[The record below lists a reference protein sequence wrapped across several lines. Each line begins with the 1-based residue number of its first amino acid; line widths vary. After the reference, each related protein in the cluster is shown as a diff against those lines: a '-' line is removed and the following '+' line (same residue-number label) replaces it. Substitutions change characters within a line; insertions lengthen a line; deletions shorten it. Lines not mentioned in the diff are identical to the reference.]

1 MKKSFHIF
9 FVLIAALGMSLIFST
24 SATAADPLPS
34 WSDNPTKATIIEFV
48 QAVTR
53 EGGKDYVLPAE
64 RIATFDNDGTLWV
77 EYPMYTQVLF
87 AFERVKKLAPQHPEW
102 KIKQPFKA
110 LLEGDMKTVGASGTK
125 GLMEIILATHTGM
138 TATEFSE
145 EVHKWLTTTQHPK
158 FKRPYVE
165 CIYKPQI
172 ELLEYLRANE
182 FKTFIVSGG
191 GIAFMRSITEQA
203 YGIPPEQVVGSS
215 IVTEFQVKD
224 GKPELVRMPK
234 INFVNDKAG
243 KPVGI
248 YQHIGRRPI
257 LAFGNSDSD
266 IEMIKYTMGGKGR
279 RLGLFV
285 HHTDANREFAYDR
298 KSHVGKLD
306 KALDQADANGWIIV
320 DMKKDWKEVFPTR
333 Y

>member
-1 MKKSFHIF
+1 MKKSFQIF

-110 LLEGDMKTVGASGTK
+110 LLEGDMKTVGAFGTK

-145 EVHKWLTTTQHPK
+145 EVDKWLTTTQHPK

-165 CIYKPQI
+165 CIINPRLNCLNTYGQTN
-172 ELLEYLRANE
+172 LRPSLSPVV
-182 FKTFIVSGG
+182 VSLSC
-191 GIAFMRSITEQA
+191 ARLRNKRMVFRRNRSSVPASLRNFRSRTA
-203 YGIPPEQVVGSS
+203 SRNSS
-215 IVTEFQVKD
+215 
-224 GKPELVRMPK
+224 
-234 INFVNDKAG
+234 AC
-243 KPVGI
+243 
-248 YQHIGRRPI
+248 
-257 LAFGNSDSD
+257 
-266 IEMIKYTMGGKGR
+266 R
-279 RLGLFV
+279 RLISS
-285 HHTDANREFAYDR
+285 T
-298 KSHVGKLD
+298 
-306 KALDQADANGWIIV
+306 
-320 DMKKDWKEVFPTR
+320 TR
-333 Y
+333 RASR